1 MHLDPLTAQSFGFR
15 APIIAGNQTVN
26 FLMATVCRDGL
37 SETLSIE
44 ARFLRPVF
52 WDDAIDIEGRRDADG
67 TYAYFRAANRDGK
80 TVAELRVV
88 ENSN

>member
-1 MHLDPLTAQSFGFR
+1 
-15 APIIAGNQTVN
+15 
-26 FLMATVCRDGL
+26 MAAVCRDGL
-37 SETLSIE
+37 PEMLSIE
-44 ARFLRPVF
+44 VHFLRPVF

-88 ENSN
+88 RNGN

>member
-1 MHLDPLTAQSFGFR
+1 
-15 APIIAGNQTVN
+15 
-26 FLMATVCRDGL
+26 MATVCRDGL